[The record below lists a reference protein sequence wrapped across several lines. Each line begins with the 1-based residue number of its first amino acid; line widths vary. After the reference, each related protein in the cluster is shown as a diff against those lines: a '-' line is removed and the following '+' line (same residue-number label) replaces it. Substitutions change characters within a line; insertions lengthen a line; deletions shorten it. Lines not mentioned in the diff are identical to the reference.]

1 MVQIRDDVRMARQKK
16 ADEWF
21 AAAKNLPDGWK
32 VNELVLAS
40 AIGYFVPKA
49 FKSANGRNVTDSRVL
64 ELMMA
69 QGYKPRV
76 KKDSDSDSETS
87 PTKASQK
94 NETVK
99 MDIDKKVRSE
109 QEARSEKEEVP
120 SEQEARSEKEEV
132 PSEQEARSEKE
143 EVPSEPEVQKK
154 RKYTRKPKPNEDAA
168 QETTLVTASDNK
180 DALVEAINNL
190 IKVMSAMVATR

>member
-120 SEQEARSEKEEV
+120 SEQEARSEKE
-132 PSEQEARSEKE
+132 
-143 EVPSEPEVQKK
+143 VPSEPEVQKK